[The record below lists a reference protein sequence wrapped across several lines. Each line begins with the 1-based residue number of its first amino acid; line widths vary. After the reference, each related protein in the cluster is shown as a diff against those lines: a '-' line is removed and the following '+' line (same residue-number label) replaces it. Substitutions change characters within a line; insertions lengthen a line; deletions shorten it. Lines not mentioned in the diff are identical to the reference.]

1 MNLLLTI
8 NWTPIIQIIFIL
20 SLIGIIAIT
29 LIYLYK
35 KLKLRILIVN
45 KNSYL
50 NVKEFLLN
58 EKISENNFIQLI
70 NSIYKDMELV
80 VKDKDIY
87 VKKTGGAIQQISV
100 RLGQLT
106 ESLTNLEKENIDLKN
121 RTALLDHKAKLIHLV
136 ILLED
141 IRRFNTNGN
150 DNILNYIEL
159 NLKNIL
165 TSFSI
170 SEFTNEFLND
180 EILKYYKFD
189 KEYVNQ
195 ENTEYI
201 VVKSGFYME
210 RLDGITVLKTA
221 ILAVKEI

>member
-8 NWTPIIQIIFIL
+8 NWTLIIQIIFIL
-20 SLIGIIAIT
+20 FLIGIIAIT

-35 KLKLRILIVN
+35 KSKLRILIVN
-45 KNSYL
+45 KDSYL

-141 IRRFNTNGN
+141 IRRFNTNEN
-150 DNILNYIEL
+150 DSILNYIEL

-195 ENTEYI
+195 ENAEYI